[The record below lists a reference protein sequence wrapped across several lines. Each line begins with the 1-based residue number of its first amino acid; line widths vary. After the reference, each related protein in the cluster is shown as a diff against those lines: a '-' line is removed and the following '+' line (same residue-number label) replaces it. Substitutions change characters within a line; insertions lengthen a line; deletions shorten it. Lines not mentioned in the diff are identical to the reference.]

1 MGTDVWGWGVSE
13 PDALSFRK
21 IQAEFTSGSQKARVW
36 TEEWL
41 LRSTYCP
48 SCGENQLED
57 FPNNKPVADFY
68 CSNCTEEFELKS
80 SKNKFGKSVP
90 DGAYKTMTERL
101 RSETNPSLMLLQYDI
116 KQFGVTDL
124 SVIPKQFFVPEIIK
138 KRKPLSDNARRA
150 GWVGCDII
158 IDKVPSIGRVKLIS
172 NRSFVAKE
180 YVLENW
186 QRSAFLKAKP
196 IEAKG
201 WLLDTIHCI
210 ERIGSTEFSLAEIYS
225 FENYLSELHPEN
237 YHIKDK
243 LRQQLQILR
252 DAGYL
257 EFQGRGQY
265 RLK

>member
-1 MGTDVWGWGVSE
+1 MKE
-13 PDALSFRK
+13 PDEFSFRK
-21 IQAEFTSGSQKARVW
+21 TQAEFTSGSQRARVW

-41 LRSTYCP
+41 LRSMYCP

-68 CSNCTEEFELKS
+68 CSNCSEEFELKS
-80 SKNKFGKSVP
+80 SKKKFGKSVP
-90 DGAYKTMTERL
+90 DGAYKTMSERL
-101 RSETNPSLMLLQYDI
+101 RSETNPSLMLLRYDI

-138 KRKPLSDNARRA
+138 KRKPLSDKAKRA

-158 IDKVPSIGRVKLIS
+158 IGKVPTIGHVQLIS
-172 NRSFVAKE
+172 NRAFVPRKH
-180 YVLENW
+180 VLESW
-186 QRSAFLKAKP
+186 RKSAFLKAKP
-196 IEAKG
+196 LGAKG
-201 WLLDTIHCI
+201 WLLDTIRCI
-210 ERIGSTEFSLAEIYS
+210 ERIGSAEFTLAEIYS

-237 YHIKDK
+237 HHIKDK
-243 LRQQLQILR
+243 LRQQLQNLR

-257 EFQGRGQY
+257 EFLGSGLY